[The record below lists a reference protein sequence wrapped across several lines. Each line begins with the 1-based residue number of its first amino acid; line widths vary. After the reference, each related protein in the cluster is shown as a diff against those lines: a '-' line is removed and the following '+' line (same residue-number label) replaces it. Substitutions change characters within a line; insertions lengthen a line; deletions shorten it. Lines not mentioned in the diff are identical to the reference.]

1 MSKKLLKRWLPTPHK
16 AKELKFLQSFTHVL
30 ERPELWSLTR
40 YSVAKACAIG
50 MFIGLLP
57 LMSAQMLISGT
68 LAIFFRANLF
78 ISVVVVWIT
87 NPITAAPI
95 YYFCYRV
102 GLLILSMRPMDLGQ
116 AWSLSAIAHE
126 MGRIWLPLF
135 VGSFV
140 VAVIG
145 AILSYYAVL
154 LFWRVSV
161 SLRWMR
167 RKHKKSSTN

>member
-1 MSKKLLKRWLPTPHK
+1 
-16 AKELKFLQSFTHVL
+16 
-30 ERPELWSLTR
+30 
-40 YSVAKACAIG
+40 VAKACAIG

-57 LMSAQMLISGT
+57 LMSAQMVISGT
-68 LAIFFRANLF
+68 LAILLRANLL
-78 ISVVVVWIT
+78 ISVVMVWVT

-102 GLLILSMRPMDLGQ
+102 GLIILSKPPLDLGQ
-116 AWSLSAIAHE
+116 AWSVGAIIHG
-126 MGRIWLPLF
+126 MSRIWLPLF

-145 AILSYYAVL
+145 AVVSYYAVL

-161 SLRWMR
+161 SVRWNA
-167 RKHKKSSTN
+167 RKHRKSPAH